1 MSWYFTF
8 FFLSGF
14 CSVLYEL
21 VWLRLSMAQFGVTTP
36 QVSIVLSMF
45 MAGMGVGSWGG
56 GALVRKYRAAIR
68 FHPIRLYAL
77 TEFLIGLS
85 SLAVPLELIWG
96 NRLVESMGGSGG
108 LSSAGYYL
116 ASGTMTAV
124 ILLPWCACMGAT
136 FPMAMFAIEKDAP
149 NAASRSFS
157 YLYLANVI
165 GAVAGATAPLFL
177 VELYGFHTT
186 LRAGAILNAV
196 IAGLAIVKS
205 LRVPARQIAPSAE
218 ASRIPIPASEAASRS
233 ALVLLF
239 LTGLATMGMEVVWI
253 RLFTPYLGPLVYAF
267 AAILVSYLA
276 ATFGGSTLYRI
287 ASRNGRPNGRMG
299 WTSLALLGLIPLVTS
314 DPRLE
319 MLAVLRVL
327 IGVAPFAAVMGFLTP
342 MLVDQWS
349 GGDPERAGKA
359 YAVNVVGCILGPL
372 LSGFVLLPHWGEHVS
387 MLVYVIPWMAMAGM
401 WTFSKNSRFET
412 KAWSYAVVAAALVV
426 FLATKDFATEFTHR
440 EVLRDS
446 TATVI
451 ATGTGMR
458 KKLIT
463 NGVGITSLTPIT
475 KMMAHMTL
483 ASLEY
488 PPHSALVICFGM
500 GTTYRSVMSWGIP
513 TTAVELVP
521 SVPKLFSYYHEDGAQ
536 ILQSPLSH
544 VVIDDGRRYM
554 ERSRDKFDAIIIDP
568 PPPVQAAASSLLYSK
583 EFYSVAKQRL
593 QPDGILAQWLPGG
606 DRAVR
611 ASVAQALKDSF
622 PYVKVYGSVEG
633 WGWHFLASKHPI
645 PDRNATELVARM
657 PARAVTDMMEWGPG
671 RTPVEQ
677 FERLLSTRTSADQLI
692 DLSPQT
698 PAMQDD
704 RPINEYFLLRYLRRR
719 ELGSQTAQL
728 TFSSR

>member
-8 FFLSGF
+8 FFFSGF
-14 CSVLYEL
+14 CSILYEL
-21 VWLRLSMAQFGVTTP
+21 IWLRLSMAQFGVTTA

-45 MAGMGVGSWGG
+45 MAGMGLGSWAG
-56 GALVRKYRAAIR
+56 GALVRRYREQIR
-68 FHPIRLYAL
+68 FHPVRLYAL

-85 SLAVPLELIWG
+85 ALAVPAELIWG
-96 NRLVESMGGSGG
+96 NRLVESMGGSAG
-108 LSSAGYYL
+108 LSSATYYL

-136 FPMAMFAIEKDAP
+136 FPMAMFAIEKDVPDAAP
-149 NAASRSFS
+149 RSFS

-177 VELYGFHTT
+177 VELYGFHAT
-186 LRAGAILNAV
+186 LWAGAILNGV
-196 IAGLAIVKS
+196 IAALAIVKS
-205 LRVPARQIAPSAE
+205 LRGPAMQMPVSAQSNLPSVQGAE
-218 ASRIPIPASEAASRS
+218 ASRS

-267 AAILVSYLA
+267 AAILVSYLT
-276 ATFGGSTLYRI
+276 ATFAGSTLYRI
-287 ASRNGRPNGRMG
+287 ASRSRRPNGRMG
-299 WTSLALLGLIPLVTS
+299 WISLALLGLIPLVTS

-319 MLAVLRVL
+319 MFAVLRVL

-342 MLVDQWS
+342 LLVDQWS
-349 GGDPERAGKA
+349 GGDPDRAGKA

-372 LSGFVLLPHWGEHVS
+372 LSGFVLLPLWGEHIS
-387 MLVYVIPWMAMAGM
+387 MLVYVIPWMAMAGV
-401 WTFSKNSRFET
+401 WTLSKHPSFGTR
-412 KAWSYAVVAAALVV
+412 AWSYATVAAALAV
-426 FLATKDFATEFTHR
+426 FIVTKDFATEFTHR

-463 NGVGITSLTPIT
+463 NGVGITSLTPVT
-475 KMMAHMTL
+475 KMMAHMAL
-483 ASLEY
+483 ASLAE
-488 PPHSALVICFGM
+488 PPRNALVICFGM

-513 TTAVELVP
+513 TTSVELVP
-521 SVPKLFSYYHEDGAQ
+521 SVPKLFSYYHADGAE
-536 ILQSPLSH
+536 LLRSPLSH

-583 EFYSVAKQRL
+583 EFYGIAKQRL
-593 QPDGILAQWLPGG
+593 QPDGILAQWLPEG
-606 DRAVR
+606 DTAVR
-611 ASVAQALKDSF
+611 ASVAEALKDSF
-622 PYVKVYGSVEG
+622 PYVKVYRSVEG
-633 WGWHFLASKHPI
+633 WGWHFFASMHPI
-645 PDRNATELVARM
+645 PDRNAAELVARM
-657 PARAVTDMMEWGPG
+657 PAQAVADMMEWGPA

-677 FERLLSTRTSADQLI
+677 FGRLLSSETSAEQLI
-692 DLSPQT
+692 DLAPQT

-719 ELGSQTAQL
+719 ELHSQTAQL
-728 TFSSR
+728 SISSR